1 MPNILS
7 NTLPA
12 DLPENWQ
19 VGQIVAPNG
28 ATVGLTE
35 KHGYNYQS
43 KQINDA
49 QRAINQ
55 LDDAIGQLPTISAI
69 EVTLLASGWSTMTQS
84 VAATGVTATNSVIV
98 SPAPASQYAYI
109 AAGVTCTGQQANLL
123 TFTAEKAPTDDLT
136 VNVMIVDVGGT
147 GEEG

>member
-7 NTLPA
+7 NPLPA

-28 ATVGLTE
+28 TTVGLTE

-43 KQINDA
+43 KQINAA
-49 QRAINQ
+49 QEAINQ

-69 EVTLLASGWSTMTQS
+69 EVTLLASGWSTLTQS
-84 VAATGVTATNSVIV
+84 VAATGVTATNAVIV
-98 SPAPASQYAYI
+98 SPDPASEEAYTD
-109 AAGVTCTGQQANLL
+109 AGILCISQAEGSL
-123 TFTAEKAPTDDLT
+123 TFKCDTVPEGDVT
-136 VNVMIVDVGGT
+136 VNIVLIGGVVGNDT
-147 GEEG
+147 

>member
-28 ATVGLTE
+28 TTVGLTE

-55 LDDAIGQLPTISAI
+55 LDDAIGQLPTISTI
-69 EVTLLASGWSTMTQS
+69 SVTLLASGWSTLTQS
-84 VAATGVTATNSVIV
+84 VAATGVTATNAVIV
-98 SPAPASQYAYI
+98 SPAPASQAAYVDS
-109 AAGVTCTGQQANLL
+109 GVTCTGQQENLL
-123 TFTAEKAPTDDLT
+123 VFTAEKAPTEDLT
-136 VNVMIVDVGGT
+136 VNVMIVNL
-147 GEEG
+147 